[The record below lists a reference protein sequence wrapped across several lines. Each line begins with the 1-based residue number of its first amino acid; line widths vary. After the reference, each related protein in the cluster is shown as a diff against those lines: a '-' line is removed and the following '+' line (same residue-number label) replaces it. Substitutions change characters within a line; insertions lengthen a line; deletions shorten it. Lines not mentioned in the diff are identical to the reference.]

1 MEGSTTQIA
10 VEQGSINCNA
20 EIDSSYLAQ
29 RKNSFNPHSTP
40 RYSGDLK
47 NNQEVIMS
55 KVMSIVI
62 RSTGTRQTQQPAEC
76 NYADNYYGD
85 QVCVVRRKAR

>member
-1 MEGSTTQIA
+1 
-10 VEQGSINCNA
+10 
-20 EIDSSYLAQ
+20 
-29 RKNSFNPHSTP
+29 
-40 RYSGDLK
+40 
-47 NNQEVIMS
+47 MS